1 MAKKGSTTK
10 TPKPKTLSESVKSL
24 TLSFE
29 LAELPSSQHRAGL
42 AGLVMMIEWI
52 KRLPAE
58 RRQGKLDVARF
69 DESGLTVE
77 IDRQGLR
84 DLLDET
90 YAASTEEYW
99 RKDPLKTKNKDV
111 IDPIR
116 TEVVKVEDKKGN
128 VKQETHYFYET
139 TVPRGAFLADPSFDK
154 SSDGKNGVWVKQWR
168 DLVWSVFR
176 SVPATRTPYEN
187 RASGRKC
194 KDVDEVWKQLSKPVN
209 ASVELPSTYFIG
221 AQAFNAENV
230 SFSDRA
236 RDQFLLHFW
245 QFVIQV
251 YRPAVYDSEG
261 KRELEGYAIAIP
273 DIGMLKT
280 FCDAFKE
287 MMASRGIET
296 LGISPR
302 ESIVDVAIESGLD
315 FMRRL
320 NDRLTVREG
329 GSQIQPWVIGVDVFH
344 LEREGNNVRLRS
356 TSRIDPD
363 LPMIDNYSVIRKS
376 YWDFRF
382 RIQQLKNLV
391 ASRSWFEG
399 YHRIAATVP
408 FKATIQSKL
417 FQHDAREAF
426 KTYLPISIT
435 AEQEL
440 SMNETQSKPKYYK
453 EPSSLEEAIYSMI
466 GQYLSKKLKSKYDLE
481 WKPAWKDADSNAEQD
496 DYKKKREKIA
506 TETFLQIRSR
516 TNSQDFTSFFS
527 STICSV
533 SQILP
538 EGAYKIVADSLLHR
552 PEDVRNLTL
561 LALSARS

>member
-10 TPKPKTLSESVKSL
+10 TPKPTTSSESAKSL
-24 TLSFE
+24 TLNFE

-42 AGLVMMIEWI
+42 AGLVLMIKWI

-58 RRQGKLDVARF
+58 RRQGKLNVVRL
-69 DESGLTVE
+69 DESGLTLE
-77 IDRQGLR
+77 IDGQGLR

-99 RKDPLKTKNKDV
+99 LKKKDV
-111 IDPIR
+111 IEPIR
-116 TEVVKVEDKKGN
+116 TEVVNVQDKKGN
-128 VKQETHYFYET
+128 IKEETHYFYET

-176 SVPATRTPYEN
+176 GVPATRTPYEN

-194 KDVDEVWKQLSKPVN
+194 KDVDEVWKQLWKPAN
-209 ASVELPSTYFIG
+209 TTVELPSTYFIG
-221 AQAFNAENV
+221 AQAFNADKV

-245 QFVIQV
+245 QFVVQV
-251 YRPAVYDSEG
+251 YRPAVYDSDG

-280 FCDAFKE
+280 FCDAFKD
-287 MMASRGIET
+287 MMFSRGIET
-296 LGISPR
+296 SGISPR
-302 ESIVDVAIESGLD
+302 ESIVDVATESGLD

-329 GSQIQPWVIGVDVFH
+329 GSQTQPWVIGVDVVH

-356 TSRIDPD
+356 ASRIDPN
-363 LPMIDNYSVIRKS
+363 LPMIDRYRVIRIS

-391 ASRSWFEG
+391 ASRSWFDG
-399 YHRIAATVP
+399 YQRIAATVP
-408 FKATIQSKL
+408 YKATIQSSL

-426 KTYLPISIT
+426 KAYLPVSIS
-435 AEQEL
+435 AKQES
-440 SMNETQSKPKYYK
+440 SMNETQSKRKDYK
-453 EPSSLEEAIYSMI
+453 ESLSLEEAIYSMV
-466 GQYLSKKLKSKYDLE
+466 GQYISKKLKSKYELE
-481 WKPAWKDADSNAEQD
+481 WKPEWKDAESSSEKD

-506 TETFLQIRSR
+506 TEAFLQIRSR
-516 TNSQDFTSFFS
+516 THSQDFTSYFTT
-527 STICSV
+527 TICSV
-533 SQILP
+533 SQMLP